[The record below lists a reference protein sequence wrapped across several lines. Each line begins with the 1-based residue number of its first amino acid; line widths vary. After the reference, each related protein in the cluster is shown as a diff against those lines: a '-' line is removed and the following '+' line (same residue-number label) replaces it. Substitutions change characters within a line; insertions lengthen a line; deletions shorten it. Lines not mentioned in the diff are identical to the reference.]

1 MAPRFKNILVKF
13 IYLGG
18 VTSANIISGLDP
30 QELDRPLL
38 SAKTACPKLDALAN
52 AASFA
57 INSSIGGWLLAAD
70 GLGVRVCRAGGS
82 AAHTAL
88 GVFSRSME
96 LCAPFGRHRLPKKN
110 FFGPIQIAQRTA
122 EVSGPQSKFLSNVT
136 PQDRHVPAPLPA
148 CH

>member
-1 MAPRFKNILVKF
+1 M
-13 IYLGG
+13 
-18 VTSANIISGLDP
+18 TSANIISGLDP
-30 QELDRPLL
+30 QELDRPRL

-88 GVFSRSME
+88 EVFSE
-96 LCAPFGRHRLPKKN
+96 TYGLCAPFGDYPYLRRVAAAWRVQKKRACSTYDS
-110 FFGPIQIAQRTA
+110 P
-122 EVSGPQSKFLSNVT
+122 VVPHLST
-136 PQDRHVPAPLPA
+136 KYA
-148 CH
+148 

>member
-1 MAPRFKNILVKF
+1 MKIPPQFTALLGLGL
-13 IYLGG
+13 YLGR

-30 QELDRPLL
+30 QELDRPRL

-88 GVFSRSME
+88 EVFSE
-96 LCAPFGRHRLPKKN
+96 TYGLCAPFGRRRLPKKK
-110 FFGPIQIAQRTA
+110 FLGPI
-122 EVSGPQSKFLSNVT
+122 
-136 PQDRHVPAPLPA
+136 
-148 CH
+148 

>member
-1 MAPRFKNILVKF
+1 MEATVLGLGL
-13 IYLGG
+13 YLGR

-30 QELDRPLL
+30 QELDRPRL

-57 INSSIGGWLLAAD
+57 INSSIGGRLLAAD

-88 GVFSRSME
+88 EVFSE
-96 LCAPFGRHRLPKKN
+96 TYGLCAPFGRRRLPIPAPCGGCLACAKKESLQHIR
-110 FFGPIQIAQRTA
+110 FP
-122 EVSGPQSKFLSNVT
+122 SGP
-136 PQDRHVPAPLPA
+136 PPEY
-148 CH
+148 

>member
-1 MAPRFKNILVKF
+1 MEATVLGLGL
-13 IYLGG
+13 YLGR

-30 QELDRPLL
+30 QELDRPRL

-57 INSSIGGWLLAAD
+57 INSSIGGRLLAAD

-88 GVFSRSME
+88 EVFSE
-96 LCAPFGRHRLPKKN
+96 TYGLCAPFGRRRLPQKKI
-110 FFGPIQIAQRTA
+110 FGTNLGSLAYSWSVWITEQF
-122 EVSGPQSKFLSNVT
+122 SG
-136 PQDRHVPAPLPA
+136 
-148 CH
+148 